1 MAMSVKTRQNTEKE
15 MYTIYVDRFGKLHSN
30 KGKRALVRCACF
42 IYKYWIS
49 NFTRKIHTSQV
60 TLLYFHIAR
69 CDGAFLLLFYFVFF
83 QFVVICSAEASN
95 LQLNLMNK

>member
-42 IYKYWIS
+42 IYKY
-49 NFTRKIHTSQV
+49 
-60 TLLYFHIAR
+60 
-69 CDGAFLLLFYFVFF
+69 
-83 QFVVICSAEASN
+83 
-95 LQLNLMNK
+95 